1 MKRKRL
7 QIGIALIL
15 ILILPLSLLL
25 CGAGLPKYYSDSYY
39 AQLPAMY
46 QRLQEAGGKKII
58 LVGGSNVAF
67 GVDTALLYQLLSQ
80 YGCDYTICPFGL
92 YAAVGTSAMLE
103 LSKDALREGDIV
115 ILAIEPS
122 SETMSTYFGA
132 TAFWKCAESTPQLLT
147 KVNKTQ
153 ASALVG
159 NYLGYLQERYSIFV
173 SGNLP
178 KTDGVYAKAS
188 FDESCNMI
196 YDRAGN
202 AMALGYDTATPVDLA
217 AVSIEATFAEQVR
230 EYCAYADSV
239 GAQVWFSFS
248 PVNRSALVDG
258 SEAAVNAWFTLCNE
272 TFPCPVI
279 SNPNDYILDAG
290 WFYDNNFHL
299 NSNGAKLRTYLLTQ
313 DILTQLGNY
322 QKIEYDL
329 PKMPDS
335 IAKVESNDAN
345 TAYFTYESL
354 GSGYLISGLTSE
366 GLAQT
371 KLAVPASYEGLPVVG
386 FTAGALS
393 NATGLQE
400 LTLPQS
406 IESLPDGLFQNC
418 NALERLILEHRSTT
432 CTVTENTFAGADQV
446 KIFVPT
452 EAYSLYRDGA
462 GCETNPWQFYLDRI
476 YTFG

>member
-1 MKRKRL
+1 MKRRL
-7 QIGIALIL
+7 LQMTIALIL
-15 ILILPLSLLL
+15 ILIIPISTLL
-25 CGAGLPKYYSDSYY
+25 CGTCLPDYYGDSYY
-39 AQLPAMY
+39 AQLSAMY
-46 QRLQEAGGKKII
+46 QRLRKAEGKKII

-67 GVDTALLYQLLSQ
+67 GVDTALLEQLLNQ
-80 YGCDYTICPFGL
+80 YGHDYTVCPFGL

-103 LSKDALREGDIV
+103 LSKDTLREGDIV

-132 TAFWKCAESTPQLLT
+132 TAFWKCSESNPLMLT

-159 NYLGYLQERYSIFV
+159 NYLGYLQERYSIFT

-178 KTDGVYAKAS
+178 KTDGVYAKSS
-188 FDESCNMI
+188 FDEDCNMI

-217 AVSIEATFAEQVR
+217 AVSIEAAFTEQVR
-230 EYCAYADSV
+230 KYCAYADSV

-248 PVNRSALVDG
+248 PVNRSALVDSSDG
-258 SEAAVNAWFTLCNE
+258 AVNTWFSLCNE

-279 SNPNDYILDAG
+279 SDPNDYILDAG

-299 NSNGAKLRTYLLTQ
+299 NSAGAKLRTYLLAQ
-313 DILTQLGNY
+313 DILTQLDCY
-322 QKIEYDL
+322 QPLVFDL
-329 PKMPDS
+329 PEMPDS

-345 TAYFTYESL
+345 TAYFAYEAF
-354 GSGYLISGLTSE
+354 GSGYLISGLTAD
-366 GLAQT
+366 GLAQAELT
-371 KLAVPASYEGLPVVG
+371 VPSAYEGRPIVG
-386 FTAGALS
+386 FTADALS
-393 NATGLQE
+393 RATTLEE

-418 NALERLILEHRSTT
+418 TALERLILEHKSTA
-432 CTVTENTFAGADQV
+432 CTVTENTFTGAAHV

-452 EAYSLYRDGA
+452 EAYSLYRDGT
-462 GCETNPWQFYLDRI
+462 GCETNPWQLYLDRI